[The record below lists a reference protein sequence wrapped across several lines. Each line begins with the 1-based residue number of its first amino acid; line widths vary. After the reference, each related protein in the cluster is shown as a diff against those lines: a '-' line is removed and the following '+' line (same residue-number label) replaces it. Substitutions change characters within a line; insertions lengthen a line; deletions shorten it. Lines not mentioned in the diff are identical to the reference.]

1 MIKVDLLLVGD
12 ALDGPVDEIT
22 RVDSLDKFLRM
33 FGGYYYEETAISSGT
48 TGYTLS
54 NTPWADSVLPL
65 QYDSDGSLIAKRLF
79 ELSVNGTS
87 LTFTRSGSPSSTVV
101 FRYPVIP
108 GTTSLV
114 RGMLQAAKTATNV
127 HVLRLGGVHANTA
140 SSGGFVFSA
149 KFPGSRYNGTQIV
162 VTGSTVSIT
171 PAAGTGRLKS
181 YTITTDDGFISTL
194 RNEVARGF
202 QSIVLTGPGSQ
213 STKTLPNG
221 TYILT
226 GGTDGT
232 LTADALVSYIE
243 ENDVSG
249 IDVICPVGISTT
261 ELSGSD
267 LFSLLDTTDYPNLL
281 VAQAPSS
288 GVALSGSVNTLRNL
302 CSVAFD
308 LTLDLGDPRQRTEGA
323 APLVAA
329 IIAGTRFGITLA
341 PLLEGP
347 VSPVYDQSGLTALS
361 DAGHTAA
368 YKSISK
374 DWAIYHANTGDENW
388 RVSTFR
394 SFQEIVRPV
403 YETLEPLLGN
413 VVLNL
418 SSLNDIL
425 GDAFSSVVGS
435 RVLSWN
441 LNQSGDTLYCEIE
454 FRPYG
459 EVRTVKARMSLGVT
473 ESADLA

>member
-1 MIKVDLLLVGD
+1 MIKVDLLIVGD
-12 ALDGPVDEIT
+12 ALDGPVEEIT
-22 RVDSLDKFLRM
+22 RVASLDKFLRM
-33 FGGYYYEETAISSGT
+33 FGGYYYEETAIASGT

-79 ELSVNGTS
+79 EFAVNGTS
-87 LTFTRSGSPSSTVV
+87 LTFTKSGAASSTVV

-108 GTTSLV
+108 GSTSLV
-114 RGMLQAAKTATNV
+114 RGVLQAVKTATNV
-127 HVLRLGGVHANTA
+127 YVLRLGGTHASTT
-140 SSGGFVFSA
+140 SSGGFVFTA
-149 KFPGSRYNGTQIV
+149 KYPGSRYNGTTIV
-162 VTGSTVSIT
+162 VSSGSVSIT
-171 PAAGTGRLKS
+171 PAPGTGRLKS
-181 YTITTDDGFISTL
+181 YTITNDDGFIAAL
-194 RNEVARGF
+194 RNELARGF
-202 QSIVLTGPGSQ
+202 QSVILTGPGSQ

-221 TYILT
+221 TYVLT

-232 LTADALVSYIE
+232 LTTDALVAYIE
-243 ENDVSG
+243 ENDIAG
-249 IDVICPVGISTT
+249 IDVICPVGLSTAQ
-261 ELSGSD
+261 LSGSG
-267 LFSLLDTTDYPNLL
+267 LFSLLDTTDYPSLI
-281 VAQAPSS
+281 VAQAPAS
-288 GVALSGSVNTLRNL
+288 GVALSGSINTLRNL

-347 VSPVYDQSGLTALS
+347 VSPLYDQAGLTALS
-361 DAGHTAA
+361 NAGHTAA

-403 YETLEPLLGN
+403 YEILEPLLGT

-425 GDAFSSVVGS
+425 GEAFASVVGS
-435 RVLSWN
+435 RVISWN

-454 FRPYG
+454 FKPYG
-459 EVRTVKARMSLGVT
+459 EVRTIKARMSLGVA